1 MLTWSYSIEFM
12 LFDSHKEV
20 YLDYAAN
27 APIDKEVFSYMKPFF
42 SMSFGNPSSLHM
54 RGRRSR
60 KAIEDARTSIAQII
74 GARPEEI
81 IFTGSGTEAN
91 NMAIA
96 GVARAYKDKGNHIII
111 SNIEHKSN
119 LEAVHALEREGF
131 SVSILPVNSKGI
143 IDVDECIRLITDST
157 ILISVMMVN
166 NEIGTI
172 QPIADL
178 SSKIKRYHTS
188 LPLFHVDACQ
198 AITTLPVNVGVLNV
212 DLMTLNSSKVYG
224 PNGVGLLY
232 KKTGVKIEPLIRG
245 GGQEDNLRAGT
256 ESVPLIVGFARAL
269 SLTNEKR
276 ESEYK
281 RLKILQE
288 YLRFELKK
296 KIPQVLFN
304 GDQVY
309 CVPSVIHITV
319 PHIEG
324 ESMLMM
330 LDSHGICVSTGS
342 ACSATDLRPSY
353 VLTAIGQ
360 NPELIH
366 GSLRISM
373 GRFTTKKE
381 IDYFLEKFPK
391 VVDTLTRLSPLSEV

>member
-1 MLTWSYSIEFM
+1 M
-12 LFDSHKEV
+12 LFSSPKEV

-27 APIDKEVFSYMKPFF
+27 TPMDKEVFSYMKPFF
-42 SMSFGNPSSLHM
+42 NKSFGNPSSLHI

-60 KAIEDARTSIAQII
+60 KAIEDARILIAQII
-74 GARPEEI
+74 GANSDEI

-91 NMAIA
+91 NMAIT
-96 GVARAYKDKGNHIII
+96 GVARAYKDKGDHIIV

-131 SVSILPVNSKGI
+131 SVSILPVNSNGVI
-143 IDVDECIRLITDST
+143 NVDECIRLITDST
-157 ILISVMMVN
+157 VLISVMLVN
-166 NEIGTI
+166 NEIGTV
-172 QPIADL
+172 QPIANL
-178 SSKIKRYHTS
+178 SAKIERNRNN
-188 LPLFHVDACQ
+188 LPLLHVDACQ
-198 AITTLPVNVGVLNV
+198 AITTLPVDVRVLGV
-212 DLMTLNSSKVYG
+212 DLLTLNSSKVYG

-232 KKTGVKIEPLIRG
+232 KKRGIKIEPIVLG
-245 GGQEDNLRAGT
+245 GGQENNLRAGT
-256 ESVPLIVGFARAL
+256 ESVPLITGFAKAL
-269 SLTNEKR
+269 AITNDKR
-276 ESEYK
+276 ESEYR

-288 YLRFELKK
+288 YMRLELKK
-296 KIPQVLFN
+296 RIPQVLFN
-304 GDQVY
+304 GDQDE
-309 CVPSVIHITV
+309 CVPSVVHITI

-391 VVDTLTRLSPLSEV
+391 VVITLRRLSPLSKP